1 MIAHY
6 AAKLT
11 MNSDPGSVL
20 TVLQKERAST
30 SIVSSSA
37 SRSWRISSSRGSLSR
52 CSATI
57 NDRKAFKKCV
67 ICAICLFS
75 SSLST
80 SLIFLGC
87 LALHA
92 QMRHMVK
99 KLLGRDAPAI
109 RIELCTATK
118 SSTVW
123 RRVIQST
130 VLLEIWHVI
139 ERCGR
144 HDGSSCYG

>member
-20 TVLQKERAST
+20 TVLLKERAST
-30 SIVSSSA
+30 SIVSSSV

-67 ICAICLFS
+67 ICAICLSS

-87 LALHA
+87 LALHV
-92 QMRHMVK
+92 QIRHMIK
-99 KLLGRDAPAI
+99 TLLVRNALMIVVEFCMG
-109 RIELCTATK
+109 TK
-118 SSTVW
+118 SFTVW
-123 RRVIQST
+123 GRVIQST
-130 VLLEIWHVI
+130 VLEI
-139 ERCGR
+139 
-144 HDGSSCYG
+144 

>member
-87 LALHA
+87 LALHV
-92 QMRHMVK
+92 QIRHMIK
-99 KLLGRDAPAI
+99 TLLVRNALMIVVEFCMG
-109 RIELCTATK
+109 TK
-118 SSTVW
+118 SFTVW
-123 RRVIQST
+123 GRVIQST
-130 VLLEIWHVI
+130 VLLGIYRVI
-139 ERCGR
+139 ERCCR